1 MKKLLVSSVAASL
14 LVSGLVSVNEAEAAK
29 ANIDYSN
36 PSVAKKAK
44 AGKLSMD
51 GFVIGAKAWKYNNS
65 QYYRDGFREFWPESQ
80 DGYHPNDDDEDD
92 VAYVDFQSSSKIS
105 SKNKKITRIVDKNI
119 RNFRTIYRSKMLK
132 VYGKPLRTQTTIASS
147 EYDYSRVV
155 DVYKNITFFY
165 SYKEGYNEQPM
176 LSSAVIFHTKNNSDL
191 EKWYYYAAN
200 DAGSNGNTMTEYISS
215 SKWASY

>member
-51 GFVIGAKAWKYNNS
+51 GFIIGEKVAKYYNNKR
-65 QYYRDGFREFWPESQ
+65 YYNEDGRLFWLQANNVWYYESNY
-80 DGYHPNDDDEDD
+80 D
-92 VAYVDFQSSSKIS
+92 AAFADFQSSKKIGL
-105 SKNKKITRIVDKNI
+105 KNKKITRIVDKNI
-119 RNFRTIYRSKMLK
+119 DNKRIVPRTKMLK
-132 VYGKPLRTQTTIASS
+132 VYGKPLRTQTTIASYKNDDS
-147 EYDYSRVV
+147 KIV

-165 SYKEGYNEQPM
+165 TYKIGYNEAPK
-176 LSSAVIFHTKNNSDL
+176 LESAVIFHNKNNADL

-200 DAGSNGNTMTEYISS
+200 DAGSDGNMMNEYITSS
-215 SKWASY
+215 EWASY